1 MKMNPLDNLVGLNTP
16 KKQVSTVSTMSIN
29 GKSDVNLDMPQ
40 KNRGDQIKQDKFA
53 FQVDVGKNGIL
64 QALNQPCQPCIDY
77 RECNVKL
84 LLLNIDEGFSIRI
97 GHIRILY
104 RYILYIY
111 ILHCMSLQSTQKND
125 RIWTPD
131 TMMIGKLNARCLKTR
146 PKYAAMIVKCI
157 PAKSTY

>member
-1 MKMNPLDNLVGLNTP
+1 MKMNPLDNLVDLNTT
-16 KKQVSTVSTMSIN
+16 KKQVSTMSIN

-40 KNRGDQIKQDKFA
+40 KNRGDQIKQDKFT

-97 GHIRILY
+97 GHIHILY
-104 RYILYIY
+104 RYIYTT
-111 ILHCMSLQSTQKND
+111 LHVIAIHSEK
-125 RIWTPD
+125 
-131 TMMIGKLNARCLKTR
+131 
-146 PKYAAMIVKCI
+146 
-157 PAKSTY
+157 